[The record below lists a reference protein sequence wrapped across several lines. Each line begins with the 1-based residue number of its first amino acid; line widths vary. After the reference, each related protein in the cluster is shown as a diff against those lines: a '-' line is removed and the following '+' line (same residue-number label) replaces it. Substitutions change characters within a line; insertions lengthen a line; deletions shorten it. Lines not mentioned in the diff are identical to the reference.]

1 MANEVRTYIE
11 VKSDNNDVFKKL
23 QALLGD
29 ADYNEMGHTMWLYN
43 RLYDFPNDNED
54 YDRGDYTEKMGAKW
68 CWLDDIDRG
77 DENFTMTTVSAWYF
91 CEGAIRRLQEI
102 LQEVDKE
109 VCVAFTYED
118 ESLDPIGGGACYKG
132 EMIIHEET
140 LEWPNYDDYEEE
152 GDYDEALEEMYDN
165 LFDICDRL
173 KNHAIVEVYEEMNG
187 YDEIEDSEEFDEEE

>member
-29 ADYNEMGHTMWLYN
+29 ADYSEMGHTMWLYN

-68 CWLDDIDRG
+68 CWIDDIDRG
-77 DENFTMTTVSAWYF
+77 DEHFTMTTVSAWYY

-102 LQEVDKE
+102 LQEVDE
-109 VCVAFTYED
+109 DVCIAFTYED
-118 ESLDPIGGGACYKG
+118 ESMDPIGGGACYKG
-132 EMIIHEET
+132 ELITYEDS

-152 GDYDEALEEMYDN
+152 EDYDSALEEMYESVYE
-165 LFDICDRL
+165 ICEEL
-173 KNHAIVEVYEEMNG
+173 KNEAMVDVYQEVNG
-187 YDEIEDSEEFDEEE
+187 YEDEE

>member
-29 ADYNEMGHTMWLYN
+29 ADYSEMGHTMWLYN

-68 CWLDDIDRG
+68 CWIDDIDRG
-77 DENFTMTTVSAWYF
+77 DEHFTMTTVSAWYY

-102 LQEVDKE
+102 LQEVDGD
-109 VCVAFTYED
+109 VCIAFTYED
-118 ESLDPIGGGACYKG
+118 ESMDPIGGGACYKG
-132 EMIIHEET
+132 ELITYEDS

-152 GDYDEALEEMYDN
+152 EDYDSALEEMYESVYE
-165 LFDICDRL
+165 ICEEL
-173 KNHAIVEVYEEMNG
+173 KNEAMVDVYQEVNG
-187 YDEIEDSEEFDEEE
+187 YEDEE

>member
-29 ADYNEMGHTMWLYN
+29 ADYSEMGHTMWLYN

-68 CWLDDIDRG
+68 CWIDDIDRG
-77 DENFTMTTVSAWYF
+77 DEHFTMTTVSAWYY
-91 CEGAIRRLQEI
+91 CEGAIRKIQEI
-102 LQEVDKE
+102 LQEVDEE

-118 ESLDPIGGGACYKG
+118 ESMDPIGGGACYKG
-132 EMIIHEET
+132 ELITYEDA

-152 GDYDEALEEMYDN
+152 EDYDSALEEMYDSVYE
-165 LFDICDRL
+165 ICEEL
-173 KNHAIVEVYEEMNG
+173 KNEAMVDVYQEVNG
-187 YDEIEDSEEFDEEE
+187 YEDEE